1 MRIAKPMSLIRLQS
15 VVKNY
20 HAECILDGVD
30 FRVEEGEKIGL
41 IGRNGTGKSTIFRVI
56 TGEAVPDSGTV
67 EQMKRSRVACLDQI
81 PQLDETLTI
90 RQTVA
95 AAFADLI
102 AMEEELNALGEQLG
116 TGGDALMERYAVLQ
130 EEFSHRGGYSFHH
143 RIDRVLTGLGFHE
156 EEFDIPLSA
165 LSGGQRT
172 RVRLALVLLE
182 DADLLL
188 LDEPENH
195 LDLEAREWLEGFLR
209 NWEKAFVIISH
220 DRHMLTE
227 VVGRIV
233 ELERGTVRSYTGN
246 YEAYLAE
253 KALIREQ
260 QHKAFERQQA
270 HIAKEERLID
280 RFRYKASK
288 ARFAQSRIK
297 KLDKLERVDAPLAES
312 DTVKIAMRE
321 VTRSGQVVLSAMEL
335 SMGYPSLQ
343 LYKNLSFQVER
354 GERVGIIGPN
364 GAGKSTL
371 LRQLAGDLEGG
382 TGEVRLGHKVKVG
395 VYDQHHASLNEKN
408 DILTEVHAA
417 RSDWKPEQIRA
428 FLGRFLF
435 TGEDVFKSISSLS
448 GGERARVALA
458 ILILQECNL
467 LLLDEPT
474 NHLDIASREILEDAL
489 THFNG
494 ALIMVSHD
502 RRLIDHLVEKLI
514 IVESGRAF
522 VHLGNYTHYRWKLRE
537 GADGSVTA
545 AKGDAVMK
553 VRQTQA
559 GGTKKSERPERERKK
574 LQKELQEIEANVE
587 AMEGHLRELEA
598 SFGDIDPS
606 DFEALQAQTA
616 DYEGLKQDLRDLYAE
631 WERLAEQLA

>member
-1 MRIAKPMSLIRLQS
+1 MSLIRLQS
-15 VVKNY
+15 VVKRY
-20 HAECILDGVD
+20 QAETVLDGVD
-30 FRVEEGEKIGL
+30 LRVEAGEKIGL
-41 IGRNGTGKSTIFRVI
+41 IGRNGTGKSTIFRII
-56 TGEAVPDSGTV
+56 TGEADPDFGTL
-67 EQMKRSRVACLDQI
+67 ERMKRARVACLDQI

-95 AAFADLI
+95 AAFDELITMERDLNKLG
-102 AMEEELNALGEQLG
+102 EELGSGDEALL
-116 TGGDALMERYAVLQ
+116 ERYAVLQ

-227 VVGRIV
+227 VVGRII
-233 ELERGTVRSYTGN
+233 ELERGTVRSYAGN

-253 KALIREQ
+253 KALLREQ
-260 QHKAFERQQA
+260 QQKAFERQQA

-288 ARFAQSRIK
+288 ARFAQARIK
-297 KLDKLERVDAPLAES
+297 KLDKLERVDAPVAEAS
-312 DTVKIAMRE
+312 SVKLSLGEAA
-321 VTRSGQVVLSAMEL
+321 RSGQVVLSATGL
-335 SMGYPSLQ
+335 SMGYPTLQ
-343 LYKNLSFQVER
+343 LYKGLNLQIER

-371 LRQLAGDLEGG
+371 LRHLAGQLEGG
-382 TGEVRLGHKVKVG
+382 VGEVSLGHKVKVG
-395 VYDQHHASLNEKN
+395 VFDQHHATLNEQS

-417 RSDWKPEQIRA
+417 KPDWKPEQIRS

-435 TGEDVFKSISSLS
+435 TGEDVFKAVHTLS

-458 ILILQECNL
+458 SLILQECNL

-474 NHLDIASREILEDAL
+474 NHLDIASREVLEDAL
-489 THFNG
+489 TQFNG
-494 ALIMVSHD
+494 AIIMVSHD

-514 IVESGRAF
+514 VVENGRAF
-522 VHLGNYTHYRWKLRE
+522 VHLGNYTHYRWKVRE
-537 GADGSVTA
+537 GVDASVTQA
-545 AKGDAVMK
+545 QGDSVMK
-553 VRQTQA
+553 VRQQSA
-559 GGTKKSERPERERKK
+559 QPPKKDARSDREQKK
-574 LQKELQEIEANVE
+574 LQKDLQEVEANIE
-587 AMEGHLRELEA
+587 AMEEQMRELEKLFA
-598 SFGDIDPS
+598 AIDPS
-606 DFEALQAQTA
+606 DFEVLQARTG
-616 DYEGLKQDLRDLYAE
+616 DYERLKQDLDDLNAE
-631 WERLAEQLA
+631 WERLAERIA